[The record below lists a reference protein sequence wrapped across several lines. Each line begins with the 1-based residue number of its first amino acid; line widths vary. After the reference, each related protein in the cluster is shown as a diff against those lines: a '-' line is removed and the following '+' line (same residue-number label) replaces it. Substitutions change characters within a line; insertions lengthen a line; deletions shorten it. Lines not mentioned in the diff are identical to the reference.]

1 LPELQSFIK
10 DGEAEWYHNVR
21 IKYVRGEQATLHVY
35 NVSEAD
41 RSRQVEI
48 DTVSLSSLRNKEA
61 MHRAMQNYGFIM
73 KSPQERQADIDKAN
87 RIREQKNY
95 AMFFRQEYLRQQFY
109 HAYFFRQDV
118 MIDTIYYNNI
128 TWTYAENDFL
138 LANYEN
144 IFRNEV
150 IKKPQIREYAVNYL
164 IRIGRIISQ

>member
-1 LPELQSFIK
+1 MSFIK

-41 RSRQVEI
+41 RSRMVEI
-48 DTVSLSSLRNKEA
+48 ASISLSSLRTKEA
-61 MHRAMQNYGFIM
+61 MHQAMQHHGFIM
-73 KSPQERQADIDKAN
+73 KSPQERQADIDRAN
-87 RIREQKNY
+87 RIREQKSY

-118 MIDTIYYNNI
+118 MMDSNYYNNI
-128 TWTYAENDFL
+128 TWTCEEKDFL
-138 LANYEN
+138 LVNYDN

-150 IKKPQIREYAVNYL
+150 IAKPRIREYATNYL
-164 IRIGRIISQ
+164 VRVGRITSQ